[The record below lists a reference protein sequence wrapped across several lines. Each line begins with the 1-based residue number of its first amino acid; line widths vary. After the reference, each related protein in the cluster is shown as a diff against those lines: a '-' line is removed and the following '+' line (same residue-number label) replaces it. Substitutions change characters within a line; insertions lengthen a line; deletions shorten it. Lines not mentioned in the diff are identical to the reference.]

1 MTDYITARLTRLLGR
16 LPIGWLQLTHNRMRL
31 AAAIAGVAFAN
42 ILVLMQ
48 LGFMSGLIESIRLPY
63 TALDADIMIS
73 GADINTLTDGS
84 PLPRQR
90 MYEALSVPGVA
101 SATPLY
107 LGNMEWR
114 QTDGTVRGLIVFGID
129 PQATAF
135 RLEAV
140 RDSSATLA
148 LADHAL
154 IDEATRSVTG
164 GIIEKIR
171 AGETHDFEARGRTL
185 TIAGLFTIGGGFT
198 TEGYMVISDSTYFN
212 LFPQRAPGAPD
223 HVLVKLQ
230 PGADPIAVR
239 DALRERLPA
248 YDSLVQTIEEAG
260 DRDEAFIT
268 TQRPVGIIFG
278 FGIVIGIIV
287 GIIIVYQVLSTDV
300 ADHIKEY
307 ATFKAIGY
315 PQSFF
320 LSIVLEEA
328 VILAIAGFIPGIITS
343 LLLYEAVVQTAN
355 LPMAMTFE
363 RAVFVFFGTIAMCVL
378 SGAIA
383 TRRLAKADPA
393 DLF

>member
-1 MTDYITARLTRLLGR
+1 MTDLLTSLLGR

-42 ILVLMQ
+42 ILVFMQ

-63 TALDADIMIS
+63 NALNADILIS

-114 QTDGTVRGLIVFGID
+114 QTDGSVRGLIVFGID
-129 PQATAF
+129 PQSTAF
-135 RLEAV
+135 ELEAV
-140 RDSSATLA
+140 RSKSSTLA
-148 LADHAL
+148 LSDHVL
-154 IDEATRSVTG
+154 IDEATRDVTG

-171 AGETHDFEARGRTL
+171 DGGTHEFESRGRTL
-185 TIAGLFTIGGGFT
+185 TIAGLFFIGGGFT
-198 TEGYMVISDSTYFN
+198 TEGYMVVSDTTYFN
-212 LFPQRAPGAPD
+212 LFPQRAAGAPD

-230 PGADPIAVR
+230 PGTDALAIR
-239 DALRERLPA
+239 DALRERLPS
-248 YDSLVQTIEEAG
+248 YDSLVQTIEEAA

-307 ATFKAIGY
+307 ATLKAIGY
-315 PQSFF
+315 PQRFF
-320 LSIVLEEA
+320 LSIVFEEA
-328 VILAIAGFIPGIITS
+328 LILGIAGFIPGMFTS
-343 LLLYEAVVQTAN
+343 LLLYEAVSQSAN
-355 LPMAMTFE
+355 LPLAMTFE
-363 RAVFVFFGTIAMCVL
+363 RAAFVFFGTIAMCVL

-383 TRRLAKADPA
+383 TRRLARADPA